1 MISNTESTQEQAQE
15 SPHDA
20 TTANHISIV
29 ELPIRGMDCADCAR
43 HVQEALRS
51 VEGVDDAQVYLS
63 AERAKVTL
71 KNPNLDSDIL
81 RRAVSRAGYSS
92 PSSTGP
98 GNDDGDDRRADAAAH
113 SRKLAGTVL
122 TVFGLVFSVVL
133 LVVVAGEWL
142 GLLDE
147 VSRRIPWW
155 AGLTAVLLGGYPV
168 FTNVVRNAF
177 RGRIISHTL
186 MSLGVIAAIVV
197 GEWITAAIVVLF
209 MRIGDFAE
217 RFTTERS
224 RQAVKGL
231 EQLAPAT
238 AVRVSHPAGSGD
250 TREEET
256 LEEVPV
262 EALSVG
268 ETVLVRPGERI
279 PVDGSVATGTA
290 AVDQSSI
297 TGESVPVDVT
307 SGDSVY
313 AATILT
319 TGSIRV
325 SVEAVGQETTYG
337 KVVRL
342 AEEAEAN
349 RGEVQRV
356 ADRFSTLYLPIV
368 VAIAAA
374 TYLIG
379 RDPLATAAVLVV
391 ACSCSFALA
400 TPIAMMASIG
410 ASARQGLLVK
420 GGAHIEML
428 PRATVLLIDKTG
440 TVTTGTMRV
449 SEVSPAPG
457 WAVPE
462 VIRAAAAAERDS
474 QHPIAR
480 AITERALSEN
490 VDVPSASQFASQHGR
505 GVSAVVEGRRVVVRK
520 SSAPSEGQT
529 ILDVLIDEVAAGTIS
544 VADEIRSDVKAALQA
559 VREMGLT
566 RIEIL
571 TGDNDAVA
579 RRIADE
585 LGVDYRADLLP
596 EDKIGIVREYQAAGE
611 TVLMVGDGVNDAPA
625 LVQADVGIA
634 MGAIGSDIAIE
645 AAHICLLREDWD
657 LVPGVL
663 FTARRTMRVVYTN
676 IAFTAVY
683 NILGLSLAAIGV
695 LPPILA
701 AAAQSI
707 PDIGILANSSRLLR
721 PARRGPARASHRA
734 TRSR

>member
-1 MISNTESTQEQAQE
+1 MVNNTRSSQDT
-15 SPHDA
+15 SA
-20 TTANHISIV
+20 TSQISIV

-43 HVQEALRS
+43 HVQEALQS
-51 VEGVDDAQVYLS
+51 VDGVDDAQVLLS

-71 KNPNLDSDIL
+71 RNPDLDLSIL
-81 RRAVSRAGYSS
+81 RHAVSRAGYSS
-92 PSSTGP
+92 PFLGDGGDAVHGDAATNRSTE
-98 GNDDGDDRRADAAAH
+98 AAAH
-113 SRKLAGTVL
+113 ARKLAGTVL

-142 GLLDE
+142 GVLDE

-168 FTNVVRNAF
+168 FFNVVRSAL
-177 RGRIISHTL
+177 RGKIISHTL
-186 MSLGVIAAIVV
+186 MSLGVVAAIVV

-224 RQAVKGL
+224 REAVKGL
-231 EQLAPAT
+231 ERLAPAT
-238 AVRVSHPAGSGD
+238 AVRVSGEAPGG
-250 TREEET
+250 ET
-256 LEEVPV
+256 QEEVPV
-262 EALSVG
+262 EELTAG
-268 ETVLVRPGERI
+268 ETVLVRPGERV
-279 PVDGSVATGTA
+279 PVDGTVTTGDA
-290 AVDQSSI
+290 SVDQSSI

-307 SGDSVY
+307 AGDSVY

-319 TGSIRV
+319 TGSIRLT
-325 SVEAVGQETTYG
+325 VEAVGRETTYG

-349 RGEVQRV
+349 RGDVQRV
-356 ADRFSTLYLPIV
+356 ADRFSSLYLPIV

-410 ASARQGLLVK
+410 ASARRGLLVK

-440 TVTTGTMRV
+440 TVTTGTMHV
-449 SEVSPAPG
+449 STIYPASGWTAREV
-457 WAVPE
+457 VH
-462 VIRAAAAAERDS
+462 VAAAAERDS

-480 AITERALSEN
+480 AITERALTEDVEVPAASEF
-490 VDVPSASQFASQHGR
+490 VSEHGR
-505 GVSAVVEGRRVVVRK
+505 GVSAVVENRRVSVHK
-520 SSAPSEGQT
+520 SSNPSGGETQ
-529 ILDVLIDEVAAGTIS
+529 LDVVVDGVSAGTIS
-544 VADEIRSDVKAALQA
+544 VADEVRSDVKVALQA
-559 VREMGLT
+559 VRDMGLT

-579 RRIADE
+579 RRIAGGLE
-585 LGVDYRADLLP
+585 VDYRADLLP

-645 AAHICLLREDWD
+645 AAHVCLLREDWD
-657 LVPGVL
+657 LVPEL
-663 FTARRTMRVVYTN
+663 LYTARRTMRVVYTN
-676 IAFTAVY
+676 IGLTAVY
-683 NILGLSLAAIGV
+683 NILGLTLAAFGF

-707 PDIGILANSSRLLR
+707 PDVGILANSSRLLR
-721 PARRGPARASHRA
+721 PARRTPARRTPARVE
-734 TRSR
+734 

>member
-1 MISNTESTQEQAQE
+1 
-15 SPHDA
+15 
-20 TTANHISIV
+20 SIV

-43 HVQEALRS
+43 HVQEALQS
-51 VEGVDDAQVYLS
+51 VDGVDDAQVFLS

-71 KNPNLDSDIL
+71 RDPHLDSQIL
-81 RRAVSRAGYSS
+81 RQAVSRAGYTS
-92 PSSTGP
+92 PVSAGSGA
-98 GNDDGDDRRADAAAH
+98 DGADRRTADAAAH

-122 TVFGLVFSVVL
+122 TVFGLVFGVVL
-133 LVVVAGEWL
+133 LVVVVGEWL
-142 GLLDE
+142 GVLDE

-168 FTNVVRNAF
+168 FRNVF
-177 RGRIISHTL
+177 RSALRGKIISHTL
-186 MSLGVIAAIVV
+186 MSLGVVAAIVV

-224 RQAVKGL
+224 RRAVKGL
-231 EQLAPAT
+231 EKLAPAT
-238 AVRVSHPAGSGD
+238 AVRISGTAAGA
-250 TREEET
+250 ET
-256 LEEVPV
+256 QEEVPV
-262 EALSVG
+262 ESLSAG
-268 ETVLVRPGERI
+268 DTVLVRPGERV
-279 PVDGSVATGTA
+279 PVDGTVMVGDA

-307 SGDSVY
+307 AGDSVY

-319 TGSIRV
+319 TGSLRV
-325 SVEAVGQETTYG
+325 TVEAVGRETTYG

-368 VAIAAA
+368 VVIAAA

-410 ASARQGLLVK
+410 ASARRGLLVK

-449 SEVSPAPG
+449 SGVDTLQG
-457 WAVPE
+457 WTEPE
-462 VIRAAAAAERDS
+462 VIRIAAAAERDS

-480 AITERALSEN
+480 AITERALSDG
-490 VDVPSASQFASQHGR
+490 VVVPPASEFASQHGR
-505 GVSAVVEGRRVVVRK
+505 GVSALVENRRVAVHK
-520 SSAPSEGQT
+520 SSSPSTGET
-529 ILDVLIDEVAAGTIS
+529 LLDVLVDGVPVGTIA
-544 VADEIRSDVKAALQA
+544 VADEVRSDVKSALEA
-559 VREMGLT
+559 VRRMGLT

-579 RRIADE
+579 RRIAQGLD
-585 LGVDYRADLLP
+585 VDYRADLLP

-611 TVLMVGDGVNDAPA
+611 RVLMVGDGVNDAPA

-645 AAHICLLREDWD
+645 AAHVCLLREDWD
-657 LVPGVL
+657 LVPGL
-663 FTARRTMRVVYTN
+663 LYTARRTMRVVYTN
-676 IAFTAVY
+676 IGLTAVY
-683 NILGLSLAAIGV
+683 NILGLTLAAVGI

-707 PDIGILANSSRLLR
+707 PDVGILANSSRLLR
-721 PARRGPARASHRA
+721 PARRAPNPS
-734 TRSR
+734 S

>member
-1 MISNTESTQEQAQE
+1 MVSNTR
-15 SPHDA
+15 SPE
-20 TTANHISIV
+20 HISVV
-29 ELPIRGMDCADCAR
+29 ELPVRGMDCADCAR
-43 HVQEALRS
+43 HVQEALES
-51 VEGVDDAQVYLS
+51 VDGVDNAQVLLS

-71 KNPNLDSDIL
+71 RDANLDPDIL
-81 RRAVSRAGYSS
+81 RLAISRAGYSS
-92 PSSTGP
+92 PSP
-98 GNDDGDDRRADAAAH
+98 GESGEHGGVDRHGVAAAH
-113 SRKLAGTVL
+113 SRRLAGSVL

-155 AGLTAVLLGGYPV
+155 AGLAAVLLGGYSV
-168 FTNVVRNAF
+168 FTNVLRNAV
-177 RGRIISHTL
+177 RGKIISHTL
-186 MSLGVIAAIVV
+186 MSLGVVAAIVV

-224 RQAVKGL
+224 REAVKGL
-231 EQLAPAT
+231 ERLAPAV
-238 AVRVSHPAGSGD
+238 AVRVTGEAPSG
-250 TREEET
+250 ET
-256 LEEVPV
+256 LEEV
-262 EALSVG
+262 SVASLVAG
-268 ETVLVRPGERI
+268 EMVLVRPGERV
-279 PVDGSVATGTA
+279 PVDGTVVVGHA

-297 TGESVPVDVT
+297 TGESVPVDVAA
-307 SGDSVY
+307 GDSVY
-313 AATILT
+313 AATIVT

-325 SVEAVGQETTYG
+325 TVEAVGRDTTYG

-342 AEEAEAN
+342 TEEAEAN

-410 ASARQGLLVK
+410 AAARRGLLVK

-440 TVTTGTMRV
+440 TITTGITHVSAVDPASDWTMQD
-449 SEVSPAPG
+449 
-457 WAVPE
+457 
-462 VIRAAAAAERDS
+462 VIRVAAAAERDS

-480 AITERALSEN
+480 AITERALSEG
-490 VDVPSASQFASQHGR
+490 VDVPTASDFVSNHGR
-505 GVSAVVEGRRVVVRK
+505 GVSAVVENRHVAVHKSGALSAGETLLDVVV
-520 SSAPSEGQT
+520 EGVT
-529 ILDVLIDEVAAGTIS
+529 AGTIS
-544 VADEIRSDVKAALQA
+544 IADEVRSDVKSALQA

-579 RRIADE
+579 RKIAAGLD
-585 LGVDYRADLLP
+585 VDYRADLLP
-596 EDKIGIVREYQAAGE
+596 ADKIAIVREYQAAGE

-645 AAHICLLREDWD
+645 AAHVCLLREDWD
-657 LVPGVL
+657 LVPGLL

-676 IAFTAVY
+676 IALTAVY
-683 NILGLSLAAIGV
+683 NIVGLTLAAIGI

-707 PDIGILANSSRLLR
+707 PDVGILANSSRLLR
-721 PARRGPARASHRA
+721 PARRP

>member
-1 MISNTESTQEQAQE
+1 MVSNSAPREQISV
-15 SPHDA
+15 
-20 TTANHISIV
+20 I
-29 ELPIRGMDCADCAR
+29 ELPVRGMDCADCAR

-51 VEGVDDAQVYLS
+51 VDGVEDAQVLLS

-71 KNPNLDSDIL
+71 RDPDLDPVVL
-81 RRAVSRAGYSS
+81 RQAVSRAGYSS
-92 PSSTGP
+92 PASAGP
-98 GNDDGDDRRADAAAH
+98 GGDDGDDRRADAAAH

-142 GLLDE
+142 GLLDQ

-155 AGLTAVLLGGYPV
+155 VGLTAVLLGGYPV
-168 FTNVVRNAF
+168 FANVVRSAL

-186 MSLGVIAAIVV
+186 MSLGMVAALVV

-209 MRIGDFAE
+209 MRTGDFAE

-224 RQAVKGL
+224 RDAVKGL
-231 EQLAPAT
+231 ERLAPAT
-238 AVRVSHPAGSGD
+238 AVRVSPALPTG
-250 TREEET
+250 EPHQEET
-256 LEEVPV
+256 LEQVPV
-262 EALSVG
+262 EALDMG
-268 ETVLVRPGERI
+268 DIVLVRPGDRI
-279 PVDGSVATGTA
+279 PVDGTVVVGSA

-297 TGESVPVDVT
+297 TGESVPVDV
-307 SGDSVY
+307 SGGDSVY

-319 TGSIRV
+319 TGSLRV
-325 SVEAVGQETTYG
+325 TVEAVGRDTTYG

-368 VAIAAA
+368 VAIAAT

-410 ASARQGLLVK
+410 ASARRGLLVK

-428 PRATVLLIDKTG
+428 PRTTVLLIDKTG

-449 SEVSPAPG
+449 SRVDPAPA
-457 WAVPE
+457 WSTRD
-462 VIRAAAAAERDS
+462 VIRLAAAAERDS

-480 AITERALSEN
+480 AITEQALAEE
-490 VDVPSASQFASQHGR
+490 VDVPPASEFASEHGR
-505 GVSAVVEGRRVVVRK
+505 GVSAVVEERRVAVHK
-520 SSAPSEGQT
+520 STAPSHGET
-529 ILDVLIDEVAAGTIS
+529 LLDVVIDGVPAGTIS
-544 VADEIRSDVKAALQA
+544 VADEVRSDVKSALQA

-571 TGDNDAVA
+571 TGDTDAVA
-579 RRIADE
+579 RRIAHE
-585 LGVDYRADLLP
+585 LEVDYRADLLP

-611 TVLMVGDGVNDAPA
+611 RVLMVGDGVNDAPA

-645 AAHICLLREDWD
+645 AAHVCLLREDWD

-676 IAFTAVY
+676 IGLTAVY
-683 NILGLSLAAIGV
+683 NILGLTLAAIGI
-695 LPPILA
+695 LPPVLA

-721 PARRGPARASHRA
+721 PARRDLFQ
-734 TRSR
+734 

>member
-1 MISNTESTQEQAQE
+1 MISNTAPSQHTSHENQIST
-15 SPHDA
+15 
-20 TTANHISIV
+20 I

-43 HVQEALRS
+43 HVQSALQS
-51 VEGVDDAQVYLS
+51 VDGVDDAQVFLS

-71 KNPNLDSDIL
+71 KDPNFDPDIL
-81 RRAVSRAGYSS
+81 RQAVSRAGYSS
-92 PSSTGP
+92 PVSAGP
-98 GNDDGDDRRADAAAH
+98 DGGGDWRTDALSH

-122 TVFGLVFSVVL
+122 TVLGLASSVVL

-142 GLLDE
+142 GLLDQI
-147 VSRRIPWW
+147 SRRIPWW
-155 AGLTAVLLGGYPV
+155 AGLAAVLLGGYPV
-168 FTNVVRNAF
+168 FTSVIRNAV

-238 AVRVSHPAGSGD
+238 AIRISPAVPGEGTSD
-250 TREEET
+250 QET
-256 LEEVPV
+256 YEEVSV
-262 EALSVG
+262 EALSVS
-268 ETVLVRPGERI
+268 ETVLVRPGERV
-279 PVDGSVATGTA
+279 PVDGTVVSGDAS
-290 AVDQSSI
+290 VDQSSI

-307 SGDSVY
+307 AGDSVF

-319 TGSIRV
+319 TGSLRV
-325 SVEAVGQETTYG
+325 TVEAVGRETTYG

-368 VAIAAA
+368 VVVAAA

-379 RDPLATAAVLVV
+379 RDALATAAVLVV

-400 TPIAMMASIG
+400 TPIAMVASIG

-440 TVTTGTMRV
+440 TVTTGTMHV
-449 SEVSPAPG
+449 SGVEPAMG
-457 WAVPE
+457 WAARE
-462 VIRAAAAAERDS
+462 VLRVAAAAERDS

-480 AITERALSEN
+480 AITERALAE
-490 VDVPSASQFASQHGR
+490 DVEVPAASQFTSEHGR
-505 GVSAVVEGRRVVVRK
+505 GVSAVVENRHVAVRK
-520 SSAPSEGQT
+520 SAAPSAGET
-529 ILDVLIDEVAAGTIS
+529 ILDVVIDGVTAGTIS
-544 VADEIRSDVKAALQA
+544 VADETRSDVAAALQA
-559 VREMGLT
+559 VRKMGLN

-579 RRIADE
+579 RRIAGE
-585 LGVDYRADLLP
+585 LEVDYRADLLP
-596 EDKIGIVREYQAAGE
+596 
-611 TVLMVGDGVNDAPA
+611 
-625 LVQADVGIA
+625 
-634 MGAIGSDIAIE
+634 
-645 AAHICLLREDWD
+645 
-657 LVPGVL
+657 
-663 FTARRTMRVVYTN
+663 
-676 IAFTAVY
+676 
-683 NILGLSLAAIGV
+683 
-695 LPPILA
+695 
-701 AAAQSI
+701 
-707 PDIGILANSSRLLR
+707 
-721 PARRGPARASHRA
+721 
-734 TRSR
+734 